1 MSPPQEVNFL
11 QYTPAHRRLYFETFS
26 AKRRVN
32 LVSITPY
39 LLYEDVGVA
48 LKFLSKAFGFPKYGA
63 QNSGPDSKINHA
75 AMQLGDDVIM
85 MGYAGPKYK
94 NPKRLGQATQSLYI
108 NVDDV
113 DKHFER
119 SKKAGAKIIEEPQ
132 DTFYG
137 HAAMVPRIP
146 RGIKWYFAQD
156 IPRRTKARAPKK
168 RGWQSRVDAI

>member
-1 MSPPQEVNFL
+1 
-11 QYTPAHRRLYFETFS
+11 
-26 AKRRVN
+26 
-32 LVSITPY
+32 
-39 LLYEDVGVA
+39 
-48 LKFLSKAFGFPKYGA
+48 
-63 QNSGPDSKINHA
+63 
-75 AMQLGDDVIM
+75 MQLGDDVIM

-137 HAAMVPRIP
+137 HR
-146 RGIKWYFAQD
+146 K
-156 IPRRTKARAPKK
+156 
-168 RGWQSRVDAI
+168 SVDSKVVSMRSKPSGFPVRCSY